1 MGQVTLGLCF
11 CLSAMLRRPIIYVL
25 ILNPSIL
32 SKKKKS
38 AFHTTEPLN
47 ESQLFLVILF

>member
-32 SKKKKS
+32 SKKKKVP
-38 AFHTTEPLN
+38 FI
-47 ESQLFLVILF
+47 QLSP